1 MIVRGGVVRI
11 VKIGRKDRHPV
22 AGFFVTAAF
31 ALLIVAPPGASAR
44 DDHLRFPV
52 SDAMGTTDAQNQLT
66 GEVEFF
72 FGEESQPAV
81 ASRLGTYTSN
91 KKTNAFGK
99 SDKEACER
107 AFLSAMIQFQERA
120 LSEGGDAV
128 IDIRS
133 IYRGNNLDSPT
144 EYICGAGAFVAGVTF
159 EGTVVKLS
167 K

>member
-1 MIVRGGVVRI
+1 MRFLS
-11 VKIGRKDRHPV
+11 KDRHSTS
-22 AGFFVTAAF
+22 GIFITAVF
-31 ALLIVAPPGASAR
+31 ALLVVAPPDASAR

-52 SDAMGTTDAQNQLT
+52 SDAMETSDAQDKLT

-72 FGEESQPAV
+72 FGDESHPEV
-81 ASRLGTYTSN
+81 ANRRGTYTSN

-107 AFLSAMIQFQERA
+107 AFLSAMIQYQERA

-128 IDIRS
+128 INIRS

-159 EGTVVKLS
+159 EGTVVELAK
-167 K
+167 